1 MTVGDGLFS
10 LGVSVCIVSVL
21 EGVGDGRSGTVGS
34 RMTMATTPT
43 FVVRHSGCITSAGVL
58 PFPTHALGR
67 DAIVQAVYAWGDPS
81 GVSVRPLSGTEHEL

>member
-1 MTVGDGLFS
+1 MWGLGLHFVWF
-10 LGVSVCIVSVL
+10 G
-21 EGVGDGRSGTVGS
+21 GGRRWRSGTVGS
-34 RMTMATTPT
+34 RMTMARLGESSTPTPT